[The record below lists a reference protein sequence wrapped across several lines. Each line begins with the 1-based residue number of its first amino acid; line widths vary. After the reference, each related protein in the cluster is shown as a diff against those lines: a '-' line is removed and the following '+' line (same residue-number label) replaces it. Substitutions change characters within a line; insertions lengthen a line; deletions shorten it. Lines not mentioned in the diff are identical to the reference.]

1 MNKEVKKKRRNN
13 KAAGNRTE
21 LYFLK
26 KLENIHKQKLFTTRN
41 ISTLS
46 DAKKNDIDN
55 ENLNLPIKYQ
65 IKQSI
70 NNPNYSQI
78 LTEMSNNYKE
88 YINVIAHQKTAKKGD
103 KFYKVDDYVI
113 MKFEDYEKI
122 IKAYLESL

>member
-1 MNKEVKKKRRNN
+1 MIEEVKKKRRNN

-26 KLENIHKQKLFTTRN
+26 KLEEIHQQKLFTTRN
-41 ISTLS
+41 ISTLN
-46 DAKKNDIDN
+46 DNKKNDIDN
-55 ENLNLPIKYQ
+55 EFLNLPVKYQ

-88 YINVIAHQKTAKKGD
+88 YINVIAHQKTVKKGD

-113 MKFEDYEKI
+113 MKFSDYEKI

>member
-26 KLENIHKQKLFTTRN
+26 KLEEIHQQKLFTTRN

-46 DAKKNDIDN
+46 DSKKVDIEN
-55 ENLNLPIKYQ
+55 ESLSLQIKYQ
-65 IKQSI
+65 IKQSY

-103 KFYKVDDYVI
+103 RFYKVDDYVI

-122 IKAYLESL
+122 IKPYLESL

>member
-1 MNKEVKKKRRNN
+1 MEEVNKKKRRCN
-13 KAAGNRTE
+13 KKAGNRTE

-26 KLENIHKQKLFTTRN
+26 KLEDIHNQKLYTTRN
-41 ISTLS
+41 ISTIN
-46 DAKKNDIDN
+46 DNKKNDIDN
-55 ENLNLPIKYQ
+55 EYLNLPIKYQ

-103 KFYKVDDYVI
+103 RFYKDR
-113 MKFEDYEKI
+113 KSTR
-122 IKAYLESL
+122 LNSSH

>member
-26 KLENIHKQKLFTTRN
+26 KLEEIHNQKLYTTRN
-41 ISTLS
+41 ISTIN
-46 DAKKNDIDN
+46 DNKKNDIDN

-88 YINVIAHQKTAKKGD
+88 YINVLAHQKTAKKGD

>member
-26 KLENIHKQKLFTTRN
+26 KLEDIHNQKLYTTRN
-41 ISTLS
+41 ISTRS

-78 LTEMSNNYKE
+78 LSEMSGNYKE
-88 YINVIAHQKTAKKGD
+88 YINVIIHQKTVKKGD
-103 KFYKVDDYVI
+103 RFYKVDDYVI
-113 MKFEDYEKI
+113 MKFSDYEKI